1 MDSAGKEKMR
11 RRQVGALFTKGAF
24 HVLLFFFLLTT
35 TSCAIPKII
44 VLNDPL
50 SPEEHVNLGLAYERK
65 GEIEGAIRE
74 YKTAAN
80 DIPTAY
86 LYLGNIYYEK
96 GEYPTSEK
104 YYRKAISKKPDLADS
119 YNNLAWLLY
128 VSGGDLKEAHRLA
141 EKATEL
147 DPSNEHYRD
156 TVQKLEE
163 RCK

>member
-1 MDSAGKEKMR
+1 MR
-11 RRQVGALFTKGAF
+11 RRQAGVSLTNAAF
-24 HVLLFFFLLTT
+24 HILFCFCLLTT

-44 VLNDPL
+44 VINDPL
-50 SPEEHVNLGLAYERK
+50 SPEEHVNLGLAYEKR

-74 YKTAAN
+74 YKTAAK

-86 LYLGNIYYEK
+86 LYLGNIYYGK
-96 GEYPTSEK
+96 GEYPSAEK
-104 YYRKAISKKPDLADS
+104 YYRKAISEKPDLADS

-128 VSGGDLKEAHRLA
+128 VSGGDLKEGHRLA

-147 DPSNEHYRD
+147 NPSNENYRD

-163 RCK
+163 KM